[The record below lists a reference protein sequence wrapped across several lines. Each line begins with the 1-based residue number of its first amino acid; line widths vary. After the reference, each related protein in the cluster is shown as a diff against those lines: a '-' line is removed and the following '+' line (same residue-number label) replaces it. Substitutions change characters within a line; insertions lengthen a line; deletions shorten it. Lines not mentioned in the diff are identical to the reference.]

1 MSLRNESKSSTEM
14 SIEDL
19 VKMNGEAMT
28 VLDEVPYQPILYA
41 VPKDWVEN
49 GMNLLKNAVQFQP
62 TLYGKISMLATQ
74 EGLQHQEVQLKADL
88 EVAKRELL
96 NSIEALKKQDGKQKE
111 KFSSALSAQH
121 SAAVKEIQDE
131 YNRQQKENLRF
142 MLITAASSAVLSGLV
157 SGLCLLL
164 GG

>member
-1 MSLRNESKSSTEM
+1 MNSRNENRSSNEMSL
-14 SIEDL
+14 EDL
-19 VKMNGEAMT
+19 VQMNGDAMA

-41 VPKDWVEN
+41 VPKEWLES
-49 GMNLLKNAVQFQP
+49 GMKLLEQAVQFQP

-88 EVAKRELL
+88 EVAKREMLT
-96 NSIEALKKQDGKQKE
+96 SIEALQKQDGKQKE
-111 KFSSALSAQH
+111 EFFSKLSAQH
-121 SAAVKEIQDE
+121 SAALKDIQDE
-131 YNRQQKENLRF
+131 YSRQQKENLRF
-142 MLITAASSAVLSGLV
+142 LLITVASSAVLSALV

>member
-1 MSLRNESKSSTEM
+1 MNSKNESKSSTEM

-19 VKMNGEAMT
+19 VKMNGDAMA
-28 VLDEVPYQPILYA
+28 VLDEVQYRPILYA
-41 VPKDWVEN
+41 VPKEWVAS
-49 GMNLLKNAVQFQP
+49 GMKLLEQAVQFQP

-88 EVAKRELL
+88 EVAKREMLT
-96 NSIEALKKQDGKQKE
+96 SIGELKKQDGSLKE

-121 SAAVKEIQDE
+121 SAAVKAVQDE
-131 YNRQQKENLRF
+131 YGRQKKENLRF
-142 MLITAASSAVLSGLV
+142 LLITAASSAVLSGLV

-164 GG
+164 GS

>member
-1 MSLRNESKSSTEM
+1 MNSRNENRSSQEMSL
-14 SIEDL
+14 EDL
-19 VKMNGEAMT
+19 VQMNGDAMA
-28 VLDEVPYQPILYA
+28 VLDEVPYRPILYA
-41 VPKDWVEN
+41 VPKEWLES
-49 GMNLLKNAVQFQP
+49 GKQMLELAVAFQP

-88 EVAKRELL
+88 EVAKREML
-96 NSIEALKKQDGKQKE
+96 NSIGELKKQDGSLKE

-121 SAAVKEIQDE
+121 SAALKDMQDE
-131 YNRQQKENLRF
+131 YSRQKKENLRF
-142 MLITAASSAVLSGLV
+142 MLITVASSVVLSGLV